1 MSHKQLD
8 LQYLKTLTVLYV
20 EDDNEL
26 REELASYLGRLV
38 GRLFTGHNGAVGLE
52 IFREQHP
59 QMVITDILMP
69 VMQGLEMAA
78 EIRKFDEDVPIVV
91 ITAFEQIDYL
101 KRSIEIGVDKYV
113 TKPIVIGRLQAALLS
128 CAHRLRIEEQLVLH
142 WQRETAS
149 LLQAQ
154 EELSLEVEH
163 LTVDL
168 MEANIALNILLKNME
183 AVQGKL
189 EEKVATSIFEL
200 VAPYLDKLKRSG
212 LNTQQ
217 EEYLTILTANLE
229 EIAAA
234 GAQTGGSMAR
244 LFTPTEVKIANLIK
258 QGKSTKEIAD
268 ILNLSPRTI
277 DKNRQNIR
285 KKIGITNKS
294 TNLSSLLSAT
304 PAL

>member
-8 LQYLKTLTVLYV
+8 LEYLKTLTVLYV

-52 IFREQHP
+52 LFREQHP

-78 EIRKFDEDVPIVV
+78 EIRKYDEDVPIVV

-101 KRSIEIGVDKYV
+101 IRSIEIGVDKYV
-113 TKPIVIGRLQAALLS
+113 TKPIVIGRLRAALLS
-128 CAHRLRIEEQLVLH
+128 CAHRLRAEEQLLLH
-142 WQRETAS
+142 RQRQTER

-163 LTVDL
+163 RTVDL
-168 MEANIALNILLKNME
+168 MEANIALKVLLTNME
-183 AVQGKL
+183 AAQGKF
-189 EEKVATSIFEL
+189 EEKMATSIFEL
-200 VAPYLDKLKRSG
+200 VAPYLNKLKRSG
-212 LNTQQ
+212 LNTRQQ
-217 EEYLTILTANLE
+217 EYLAILTANLE
-229 EIAAA
+229 EIAAV

-294 TNLSSLLSAT
+294 TNLSSLLSTT
-304 PAL
+304 PTL

>member
-1 MSHKQLD
+1 MSHNQQD
-8 LQYLKTLTVLYV
+8 LEYLKTLTVLYV

-26 REELASYLGRLV
+26 REELACYLGRLV
-38 GRLFTGHNGAVGLE
+38 GRLFTGNNGAVGLE
-52 IFREQHP
+52 LFREHRP
-59 QMVITDILMP
+59 QLVITDILMP

-78 EIRKFDEDVPIVV
+78 EIRKLDGDVPIVV
-91 ITAFEQIDYL
+91 ITAFEQTDYL
-101 KRSIEIGVDKYV
+101 MRSIEIGVDKYV
-113 TKPIVIGRLQAALLS
+113 TKPIVIDRLRTALLS
-128 CAHRLRIEEQLVLH
+128 CAHRLRAEEQLVLH
-142 WQRETAS
+142 RQRETTR

-154 EELSLEVEH
+154 EELSMEVEH
-163 LTVDL
+163 RTVDL
-168 MEANIALNILLKNME
+168 REANITLKVLLKNME
-183 AVQGKL
+183 AAQGEF

-212 LNTQQ
+212 LSTRQ
-217 EEYLTILTANLE
+217 EEYLAILTANLE
-229 EIAAA
+229 DIAAA

-268 ILNLSPRTI
+268 FLNLSPRTI

-294 TNLSSLLSAT
+294 TNLSSLLSTT